1 MKKFIKWGLLLA
13 FLAGAFWL
21 GNLLWFKPFNLNH
34 FVDREGIKFM
44 MENPEALTQM
54 RMFDKFGIKG
64 HNREL
69 NDASD
74 AKGLEMFDRLE
85 EIRAT
90 LNTYDDEDLS
100 VSQLQT
106 KAIMNWMLDSAVELK
121 DFRHHGYP
129 VNQLFGVQNGF
140 PTFMES
146 AHQIHSEGDA
156 EDYIVRLTKVQTK
169 FEQVLEG
176 LKIREEKGIVPPT
189 FVIEKVLEEMNNFV
203 AQPVTENILYT
214 SFVEKIA
221 KVEDMEAATR
231 ESLTEQVAATI
242 KSDVH
247 PAYGLFIDYFNYL
260 KPLSTQ
266 EAGVWKFPDGDKFYR
281 LALKGYTTV
290 DKDPE
295 EIHNIGLAE
304 VDRIQTEM
312 LNVLAA
318 EGYDPAAGFETVWQQ
333 VVDEERFYY
342 PDTDQGRQQI
352 LEDYADIIE
361 EIEAGMNAAFAT
373 RAQAEVVVKR
383 IPEFKEKTAPGAYYQ
398 RPALDGSRPGTFY
411 ANLYD
416 IKATPK
422 FGMRT
427 LAYHEAVPGHHWQGS
442 ISQELEDIPFIRT
455 MLPFTAYSEGWALYS
470 ERLAWELGFQKDPFD
485 NLGRLQAELFR
496 AVRLV
501 VDTGIHAK
509 RWTREQAIDYMAR
522 NTGIAMTD
530 VVSEIERYIVNPG
543 QACAYKVGMMEIL
556 RLRAHAK
563 QALGDR
569 FDLREFH
576 DVVLT
581 NGAVPLEILGQL
593 VDGYIESKS

>member
-1 MKKFIKWGLLLA
+1 MKKFIKWGLLTAL
-13 FLAGAFWL
+13 LAGAFWL

-34 FVDREGIKFM
+34 YVDREGIKFM
-44 MENPEALTQM
+44 LDKPEALTRM
-54 RMFDKFGIKG
+54 RMLDRFGIKG

-69 NDASD
+69 DDASD
-74 AKGLEMFDRLE
+74 SASREMFARVE
-85 EIRAT
+85 EIRDT
-90 LNTYDDEDLS
+90 LNSYDDEDLS
-100 VSQLQT
+100 PGQLQT
-106 KAIMNWMLDSAVELK
+106 KAILNWMLEAAIELK
-121 DFRHHGYP
+121 EFRHYGYP
-129 VNQLFGVQNGF
+129 VNQLFGVQNSF
-140 PTFMES
+140 PSFMES
-146 AHQIHSEGDA
+146 AHQIHSEDDA
-156 EDYIVRLTKVQTK
+156 EDYIIRLTKVRTK

-203 AQPVTENILYT
+203 EQPVQDNILYT
-214 SFVEKIA
+214 SFVEKLD
-221 KVEDMEAATR
+221 KVGDLDAATR
-231 ESLTEQVAATI
+231 NDLADRAAAAIET
-242 KSDVH
+242 DVH
-247 PAYGLFIDYFNYL
+247 DAYALFIDYFDYL
-260 KPLSTQ
+260 KPLSTRD
-266 EAGVWKFPDGDKFYR
+266 AGVWKFPDGDRFYR

-304 VDRIQTEM
+304 VDRIQTRM
-312 LNVLAA
+312 LEILAA
-318 EGYDPAAGFETVWQQ
+318 EGYDPAPGFEAVWKQ

-342 PDTDQGRQQI
+342 PDTDEGREQI
-352 LEDYADIIE
+352 LEDYAAIIE

-373 RAQAEVVVKR
+373 RAKADVVVRR
-383 IPEFKEKTAPGAYYQ
+383 IPEFKEKTAPGAYYE

-470 ERLAWELGFQKDPFD
+470 ERLAWELGFQKNPYD

-522 NTGIAMTD
+522 NTGIAMSD
-530 VVSEIERYIVNPG
+530 VISEIERYIVNPG

-563 QALGDR
+563 EALGDK

-593 VDGYIESKS
+593 VDGYIDSKS